1 MKYSYTIKKDPE
13 KGIYFVNEHG
23 AKVAA
28 TDILDKCGEAR
39 VFAFDGKMGAGKT
52 TFIKCL
58 CEAMGTED
66 VVNSPTFAI
75 VNVYEINA
83 NRHPN
88 EFRGRPAGYSLEAMQ
103 IRTQNGKQY
112 VLCAWR
118 RRYVR
123 LTPEELVRQTT
134 LQLLVDEF
142 GYPHNLIAV
151 EVPIEVAGVNKRCDA
166 IVYNRQMQPLML
178 IEFKAPSVHLTQEVF
193 DQAAIYNRTL
203 HVPMLMLCN
212 GRESIVAQVLENQY
226 QFLPA
231 IPQYQYL

>member
-1 MKYSYTIKKDPE
+1 M
-13 KGIYFVNEHG
+13 GI
-23 AKVAA
+23 
-28 TDILDKCGEAR
+28 
-39 VFAFDGKMGAGKT
+39 
-52 TFIKCL
+52 
-58 CEAMGTED
+58 
-66 VVNSPTFAI
+66 
-75 VNVYEINA
+75 
-83 NRHPN
+83 
-88 EFRGRPAGYSLEAMQ
+88 GYWQWVMN

-151 EVPIEVAGVNKRCDA
+151 EVPIEVAGVQKRCDA
-166 IVYNRQMQPLML
+166 IVYNRQMQALML

-203 HVPMLMLCN
+203 HVPLLMLCN
-212 GRESIVAQVLENQY
+212 GRESIVAQVNPTQY
-226 QFLPA
+226 QFLPE
-231 IPQYQYL
+231 IPRYDSL

>member
-1 MKYSYTIKKDPE
+1 M
-13 KGIYFVNEHG
+13 N
-23 AKVAA
+23 
-28 TDILDKCGEAR
+28 
-39 VFAFDGKMGAGKT
+39 
-52 TFIKCL
+52 
-58 CEAMGTED
+58 
-66 VVNSPTFAI
+66 
-75 VNVYEINA
+75 
-83 NRHPN
+83 
-88 EFRGRPAGYSLEAMQ
+88 

-151 EVPIEVAGVNKRCDA
+151 EVPIEVAGVQKRCDA
-166 IVYNRQMQPLML
+166 IVYNRQMQLLML

-203 HVPMLMLCN
+203 HVPLLMLCN
-212 GRESIVAQVLENQY
+212 GRESIVAQVLENQS

-231 IPQYQYL
+231 IPKYQYL